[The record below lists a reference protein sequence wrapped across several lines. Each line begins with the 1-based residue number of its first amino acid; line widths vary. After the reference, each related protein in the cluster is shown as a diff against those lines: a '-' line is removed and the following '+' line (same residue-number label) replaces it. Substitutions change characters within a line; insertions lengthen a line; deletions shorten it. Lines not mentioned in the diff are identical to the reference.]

1 MSTFFTPRG
10 TTLPPLTPET
20 IPDSFSEPASGKRPW
35 YRRTWVLVVVVL
47 AVVAGASVVA
57 DLPHQATTS
66 ELTTE
71 ATALVKAVDAD
82 IRTCT
87 YSVRQSYTIYGRQQ
101 AGTLTAAQRSQVPT
115 LLSQNEQACS
125 FANQAVVSL
134 GTLTVPSGPAGPHL
148 SAMITSVEV
157 WMTSDAVAAMSDM
170 QKLVAHPTDVS
181 ARRDLRAKE
190 RLLRLDRAK
199 ADRAIAAAERS
210 LGGAHLPDPS
220 LPVTPLG

>member
-10 TTLPPLTPET
+10 TTLPPLTPDT

-35 YRRTWVLVVVVL
+35 YRRTWVLAVVVL
-47 AVVAGASVVA
+47 AAVAGASVVA
-57 DLPHQATTS
+57 DLPHRASTS

-71 ATALVKAVDAD
+71 ASSLVRSVDAD

-87 YSVRQSYTIYGRQQ
+87 YSVRQSYTIYGRQE
-101 AGTLTAAQRSQVPT
+101 AGTLTAAQRAQVPS

-157 WMTSDAVAAMSDM
+157 WMTSDAVAAMNDI
-170 QKLVAHPTDVS
+170 QRVVAHPSDAA

-190 RLLRLDRAK
+190 RLLRQDRAK
-199 ADRAIAAAERS
+199 ADHAIAAAERS
-210 LGGAHLPDPS
+210 LGGVHLPDPS